1 MGFSVI
7 WLQSRQKAAD
17 LGSRA
22 VLGSIASVN
31 LVRARLG
38 DPSTGK
44 IRKRTMSFARNVH
57 FTVRNG
63 KVDEFNRLMN
73 SEILPLVKKEKGFCQ
88 DLTLLN
94 GNIGMSTSV
103 WDDRTCAETY
113 NTKTYPEVLQK
124 LNPVLEG
131 TPRVDTYDTIITTTP
146 KLVHA

>member
-1 MGFSVI
+1 
-7 WLQSRQKAAD
+7 
-17 LGSRA
+17 
-22 VLGSIASVN
+22 
-31 LVRARLG
+31 
-38 DPSTGK
+38 
-44 IRKRTMSFARNVH
+44 MSFARNVH

-63 KVDEFNRLMN
+63 KIDEFNRLMN
-73 SEILPLVKKEKGFCQ
+73 TEILPLVKKEKGFRQ

>member
-1 MGFSVI
+1 
-7 WLQSRQKAAD
+7 
-17 LGSRA
+17 
-22 VLGSIASVN
+22 
-31 LVRARLG
+31 
-38 DPSTGK
+38 
-44 IRKRTMSFARNVH
+44 MSFARNVC

-63 KVDEFNRLMN
+63 KVDEFNRLMH
-73 SEILPLVKKEKGFCQ
+73 SDILPLVKKEKGFCQ

-146 KLVHA
+146 NVVHA